1 MTTCDAVVI
10 GSGPNGLTAAIRLAR
25 AGRRVLVLE
34 AADRLG
40 GAVMT
45 EELTLPG
52 FHHDTF
58 SSVYPAAAASPVY
71 AGMPLE
77 RHGLRWIHPVAC
89 FAHPVSPDG
98 AAVGLYRDMDR
109 TTASIDALF
118 PGDGDRWRSFASPYL
133 ASFDAFRR
141 TMLAGFPPVSGPAR
155 LLGGIGVG
163 GMVGFVRLLLMPAE
177 ALARELFRGAGPQGW
192 MLGAAMH
199 SDVPPSASGSA
210 IAAAY
215 LNLLGHGAG
224 WPSPAGGAGNLVGA
238 LIGYLEEL
246 GGRVRT
252 GARVTRIASE
262 RGRVVGVE
270 LADGERIMGRQVIA
284 SVMPHALLR
293 LTGGALDG
301 RYAAGLGRYRYGPAT
316 LKVDWALDGPI
327 PWASPIAR
335 EAGTV
340 HVGGEAAEVL
350 ETTSIGASRLPER
363 PFLLVG
369 QQSLADPSRAPA
381 GKHTAWAYTHGP
393 HTVDWGA
400 EREPHVERIEAQV
413 ERFAPGFRDRILAR
427 HVLGPGDLEQ
437 RNENL
442 VGGDVGGGAYA
453 LDQVVFRPLPSVSP
467 YRTPIRGLYL
477 TGAATFPGGAAHG
490 VSGHAAA
497 GVALAESRLRL
508 TGLPR
513 RLPATGRRR

>member
-1 MTTCDAVVI
+1 MSYDALVI
-10 GSGPNGLTAAIRLAR
+10 GSGPNGLTAAIRLAQ

-34 AADRLG
+34 AAGRPG

-71 AGMPLE
+71 AAMPLA
-77 RHGLRWIHPVAC
+77 RHGLSWIHPGAC
-89 FAHPVSPDG
+89 YAHAVSSDG
-98 AAVGLYRDMDR
+98 AAVGLYREMDA
-109 TTASIDALF
+109 TTASIDVLS
-118 PGDGDRWRSFASPYL
+118 PGDGDRWRSFAAPYV
-133 ASFDAFRR
+133 ASFDALRA

-155 LLGGIGVG
+155 LLAGIGVR
-163 GMVGFVRLLLMPAE
+163 GMVDFVRLLLMPAE
-177 ALARELFRGAGPQGW
+177 ALARELFRGGGPQGW
-192 MLGAAMH
+192 LLGAAMH
-199 SDVPPSASGSA
+199 SDVLPSASGSA
-210 IAAAY
+210 VAAAY

-224 WPSPAGGAGNLVGA
+224 WPSPAGGAGNLVAA

-246 GGRVRT
+246 GGEVRT
-252 GARVTRIASE
+252 GATVTRIASE
-262 RGRVVGVE
+262 HGRVVGVE
-270 LADGERIMGRQVIA
+270 LAGGERILARQVIA
-284 SVMPHALLR
+284 NVMPDALLR
-293 LTGGALDG
+293 LTGHALGG

-327 PWASPIAR
+327 PWVSPIAR

-340 HVGGEAAEVL
+340 HVGGDAAEVL
-350 ETTSIGASRLPER
+350 ETTSITARGLPER
-363 PFLLVG
+363 PFLLLG
-369 QQSLADPSRAPA
+369 QQSVADPSRAPA

-393 HTVDWGA
+393 HSVDWVA

-427 HVLGPGDLEQ
+427 HVLGPGDLQ
-437 RNENL
+437 RRNANL
-442 VGGDVGGGAYA
+442 VGGDVGGGSYT
-453 LDQVVFRPLPSVSP
+453 LDQVIFRPLPSVSP

-497 GVALAESRLRL
+497 SVALAESRLGL

-513 RLPATGRRR
+513 RLPAAARRR